1 MKNIISTLALTLFLM
16 SCASTQAPKPKPA
29 PPSKVTVNF
38 EHIDA
43 ELKGEITQEQR
54 RATFTRERAEC
65 SMESN
70 KVPLAAPSCSAPAKY
85 SCQGLGGFNFGQCIA
100 QNTQSNQNCD
110 YTAYNASRQAQ
121 INVLVSCMVSKGY
134 SEMTDEEYAEYR
146 AARKAELGVGE

>member
-1 MKNIISTLALTLFLM
+1 M
-16 SCASTQAPKPKPA
+16 SCANTPPPRPPA

-65 SMESN
+65 AMESN
-70 KVPLAAPSCSAPAKY
+70 KVPIASPSCSAPAKY
-85 SCQGLGGFNFGQCIA
+85 SCQGLGGFNLGQCIA

-110 YTAYNASRQAQ
+110 YTAFNASKQAQ
-121 INVLVSCMVSKGY
+121 FDVMKSCMITKGY
-134 SEMTDEEYAEYR
+134 FELTDDEYFEYV